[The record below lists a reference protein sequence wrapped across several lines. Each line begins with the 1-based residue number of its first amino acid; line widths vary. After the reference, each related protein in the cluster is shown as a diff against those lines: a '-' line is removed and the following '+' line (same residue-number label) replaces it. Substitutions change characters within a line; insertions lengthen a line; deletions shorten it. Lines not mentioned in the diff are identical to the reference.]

1 MALLLPATQ
10 VLVLPPPPLA
20 PLALV
25 EPLVQGPPVRL
36 ALLQAPVAPELVLS
50 VLPLLHKQL
59 IIERA
64 PL

>member
-10 VLVLPPPPLA
+10 VLVLPPL

-36 ALLQAPVAPELVLS
+36 ALLQSPVAPELVLS